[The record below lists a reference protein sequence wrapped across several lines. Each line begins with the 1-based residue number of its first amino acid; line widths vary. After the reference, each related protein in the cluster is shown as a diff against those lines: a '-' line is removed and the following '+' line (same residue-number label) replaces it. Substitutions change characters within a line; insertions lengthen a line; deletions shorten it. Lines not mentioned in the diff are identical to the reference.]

1 MERIENQIDR
11 TNSLC
16 ELLVVEQRR
25 LAMVTESLL
34 SAVTTLQTNAH
45 QTPPTRAAY
54 RGHPTNF
61 SMSGLPMNSSW
72 NGDGGGDY
80 NVLAGAVG
88 QCCLMLTQLQRELA
102 SAMDQTPPHVNRA
115 TPSNENSTKTR
126 SSASCSYE
134 MDRFDAAR
142 QAVTLNNRVP
152 PGTRTNNYWDNFRS
166 YSRQNLLSTAGPTN
180 NTAADLPFHAQTPGG
195 GSSGSEQQQQQQ
207 QSSSIGAHRVAMA
220 ALSLPIDETRLLH
233 QQQQQQHQQQLTQ
246 PVRRTKRK
254 VNKGQTAAH
263 ADNRQ
268 LAYGLLGVRNV
279 NSDGAVFGSVAT
291 DGAMGGA
298 MGIVS
303 SSDNN
308 KVAKDTSTL
317 KYSGARPKERRAT
330 PEQTQPQQQQSSFP
344 LPPPNVNLMAERKQ
358 SEDKTSLEAV
368 VRGALSEVHSG
379 RPQFVSQL
387 LDLLHKYTN
396 IFFKKIIYK
405 FMF

>member
-1 MERIENQIDR
+1 MERIENQVDR

-34 SAVTTLQTNAH
+34 TAVSALQTNAH
-45 QTPPTRAAY
+45 QAPPPTRAVY
-54 RGHPTNF
+54 RGHPANF
-61 SMSGLPMNSSW
+61 SMSRLPMNPSW
-72 NGDGGGDY
+72 NADGGGDY

-102 SAMDQTPPHVNRA
+102 SAMDQTPPPVNRT
-115 TPSNENSTKTR
+115 TPGNENSAKAR

-134 MDRFDAAR
+134 MDRFEAAT
-142 QAVTLNNRVP
+142 QSVTLNNRVP

-166 YSRQNLLSTAGPTN
+166 YSRQNLLSTAGPAN
-180 NTAADLPFHAQTPGG
+180 NTAADLSFHAQTPGG
-195 GSSGSEQQQQQQ
+195 GSSGSEQQQQL
-207 QSSSIGAHRVAMA
+207 SSLGAHRAAMA

-233 QQQQQQHQQQLTQ
+233 QQQQQQQQLVQ

-254 VNKGQTAAH
+254 VNKGQTTAH

-279 NSDGAVFGSVAT
+279 NSDGAVFGSVAP

-298 MGIVS
+298 MGVVS

-330 PEQTQPQQQQSSFP
+330 PEQTRQQQSSFP
-344 LPPPNVNLMAERKQ
+344 PPPPIANVNLMAERKQ

-387 LDLLHKYTN
+387 LELLHKY
-396 IFFKKIIYK
+396 KKS
-405 FMF
+405 